1 MTDRERISNLE
12 EMVADILLKLDEIER
27 MLNDIPRLEDYN
39 EYNLK
44 TLEDGL
50 LELAKKELV
59 LNDRQTLLEK
69 SFALLMEVSR
79 RNSEEIEAIR
89 KIRNTPQPGSNN
101 AELFEFLMSKFDA
114 VDERFQQLD
123 LHFRQIDERFKQVDE
138 RFEQIDVQ
146 FNRFKRVIYGRIDRL
161 EAKITR
167 QDEELRK
174 ISHDIQALGSFV
186 NTLKTEVDSIKNKLY
201 NL

>member
-44 TLEDGL
+44 TLEEGL

-69 SFALLMEVSR
+69 SFALLMEVCR

-89 KIRNTPQPGSNN
+89 KIRDAPQPSDNN

-123 LHFRQIDERFKQVDE
+123 IYFRQIDERFRQVDE
-138 RFEQIDVQ
+138 RFEQIDKQ
-146 FNRFKRVIYGRIDRL
+146 FNRFKRLIYTRTNRL
-161 EAKITR
+161 EFKLT
-167 QDEELRK
+167 QQEDELKK
-174 ISHDIQALGSFV
+174 ISLEIQALGDLV
-186 NTLKTEVDSIKNKLY
+186 NKLKTEVDSIKNKLF
-201 NL
+201 N